1 MNFGDLHII
10 EMLDCIYEDLDI
22 EKIEEKFVDL
32 VNDAFSFDRVALL
45 FVKHKK
51 GILKG
56 KLSHGFDQAVV
67 ESIEIPLSANSLLI
81 NPLITGIASREKSDI
96 PDRYADLLGLK
107 NFALVPIVNKKR
119 MACWKIK
126 NCLSTDCP
134 AYGKKWIRCWLVS
147 GTKCSDG
154 RVLTSAE
161 KTKQCST
168 CPIFADLNI
177 DTVEGVMI
185 VDNSLSNRPIT
196 DKTVTVLSIIAHTVG
211 LAINNSKL
219 YMKTLDVAIRD
230 PLTGLHNRRYFNERL
245 LDEVERADRYTEHLS
260 LVICDIDHFKKINDS
275 YGHPAGDTVLCGVAD
290 TLRNNIRKNDIV
302 SRYGGEEFAML
313 LLNTEKLQAASIAEK
328 IRRTFEES
336 SFRLN
341 GEDIRLTLSFG
352 LSSFGVDS
360 SSFEGLISCA
370 DRALYSAK
378 ARGRNMVCSS

>member
-1 MNFGDLHII
+1 MNSGDLNII
-10 EMLDCIYEDLDI
+10 EMLGCIYEDLDI

-32 VNDAFSFDRVALL
+32 VNDAFSFDRVALF

-67 ESIEIPLSANSLLI
+67 KSIEIPLSGKSLLI
-81 NPLITGIASREKSDI
+81 DPLITGMAYRGISNI
-96 PDRYADLLGLK
+96 PDQYADLLGLT
-107 NFALVPIVNKKR
+107 NFALIPIVNKKR

-126 NCLSTDCP
+126 NCGSKDCP

-147 GTKCSDG
+147 GTKCSNG
-154 RVLTSAE
+154 GVLTPAE
-161 KTKQCST
+161 KTRQCST
-168 CPIFADLNI
+168 CPIFADMNI

-185 VDNSLSNRPIT
+185 VDNSISSRPIT

-211 LAINNSKL
+211 MAINNSKL
-219 YMKTLDVAIRD
+219 YMKTLDVSIRD

-245 LDEVERADRYTEHLS
+245 LDEVERASRYDEHLS

-275 YGHPAGDTVLCGVAD
+275 YGHPAGDTVLCRVAEV
-290 TLRNNIRKNDIV
+290 LRNNTRKNDIV
-302 SRYGGEEFAML
+302 SRYGGEEFALL
-313 LLNTEKLQAASIAEK
+313 LLNTEKSQAAAIAEK
-328 IRRTFEES
+328 IRRAFEES
-336 SFRLN
+336 PFILN
-341 GEDIRLTLSFG
+341 GEAVRVTLSFG

-378 ARGRNMVCSS
+378 ARGRNMVCSD